1 MIHQGPDVPPPII
14 IMITL
19 SIKYFIES
27 SKLTDDTVLLQDR
40 QRVFLENP
48 QLHRPRK
55 MSEHF
60 KDCCDPTLLLDN
72 TIVCFMVGILK
83 MFFNQETSSL
93 DRVETKN
100 V

>member
-40 QRVFLENP
+40 QRTTGFLRA
-48 QLHRPRK
+48 LK
-55 MSEHF
+55 S
-60 KDCCDPTLLLDN
+60 
-72 TIVCFMVGILK
+72 TI
-83 MFFNQETSSL
+83 TSS
-93 DRVETKN
+93 EKN